1 MSTITKES
9 PATATG
15 TGRDDIKVASSAS
28 ASVSPR
34 KKESDENEM
43 GSINSNVNININTNT
58 TNNKSRKDLVGDC
71 ALVEIIHLHD
81 CLRGAL
87 AALETDLTELSQIV
101 LRPNSNYEPGSN
113 IPEKIEEQQLQQ
125 QHHKM
130 LSELESKATARFQV
144 IWSVFRAHSAAED
157 EFIWPALRLK
167 TQGLVKGSPC
177 GSPCYQPT
185 DNGNDINI
193 NININNKN
201 KNKNKNNH
209 QQQQQQ
215 QQHQKHQHQHQQVGS
230 TCASINNNNGTY
242 TSSSNEYESSCDDDE
257 IIDGEEYEEDHADEE
272 RMFTMMDHLLT
283 RLRKGL
289 VQLQQRNNTRHHQSS
304 SSSQRNANGRKK
316 NLESITNTT
325 KEILSLVKT
334 LNQHLM
340 VHLEKEEKQCLP
352 LVVKHLSKSEIHDLV
367 GKIMGKRSCDMIAQ
381 ILTMAVQ
388 NLNETDKEEMVKH
401 MKQAMVGTFFDRWL
415 SMSGWMDGIN
425 GATVKNG
432 ATCVTGE
439 EPAATLKRKRSTSIA
454 ELSVTSTSSPAA
466 PGESDEDKRL
476 KSAAD
481 DDEASYTAMAAS
493 LTQSIN
499 NPTGEITSQED
510 LEKLIRAVVTNQ
522 SLTPAQQNTTIQ
534 GLRASVWK
542 RNQRL
547 MGNEIAVP
555 DKTSNNSSVRG
566 QELHFPT
573 AYYQKD
579 VAGNIVL
586 VWKLNNNNNQV
597 DSSSSKKNDNRLAD
611 EFVPKFTTT
620 ELAPTYH
627 DGTTT
632 GNVLGCHHYARA
644 CKIRH
649 PRSGRLYTCRLC
661 SEQEREVS
669 PTADKDEPLDRYAVT
684 EITCMNCKSLQPA
697 AKKCVNN
704 DCELHEKGF
713 AKYFCNICNL
723 FDDRPRPIFHCP
735 YCNTCRM
742 GLGLGID
749 FRHCMRCNACVSLAD
764 KDHRCIPQKLQGSC
778 PICHDTLFN
787 STEPLKGLRCGHVM
801 HLSCYNEYC
810 RGQNYTCPLCMR
822 CMEDMSDYFSLLDQA
837 VRMQAMPAAYQN
849 TICNIYCQDCEKT
862 GQCRYHFVGLKCTQC
877 GSYNTREM
885 GRYEQSTAVP
895 N

>member
-1 MSTITKES
+1 MSTVTNEP
-9 PATATG
+9 PATRVG
-15 TGRDDIKVASSAS
+15 SDGDRKVALAS
-28 ASVSPR
+28 ASVPR
-34 KKESDENEM
+34 MENNRNEM
-43 GSINSNVNININTNT
+43 GSIHIII
-58 TNNKSRKDLVGDC
+58 NNKSRKELIGDC

-87 AALETDLTELSQIV
+87 AALEKDLTELSQIV
-101 LRPNSNYEPGSN
+101 LSPNSNYEPSSD
-113 IPEKIEEQQLQQ
+113 IPEKAEEQQLQQ

-130 LSELESKATARFQV
+130 LSELESRATARFQV

-177 GSPCYQPT
+177 GSPCHQPNT
-185 DNGNDINI
+185 DNY
-193 NININNKN
+193 
-201 KNKNKNNH
+201 
-209 QQQQQQ
+209 QQQQTTT
-215 QQHQKHQHQHQQVGS
+215 GS
-230 TCASINNNNGTY
+230 SCADDSTFTVMNNNKITHNCTSNG
-242 TSSSNEYESSCDDDE
+242 YESSCDDDDIVE
-257 IIDGEEYEEDHADEE
+257 QEEYEEDHADEE

-289 VQLQQRNNTRHHQSS
+289 VQMQQRNHARHHSS
-304 SSSQRNANGRKK
+304 SSSSSNHRNGRKK

-401 MKQAMVGTFFDRWL
+401 MKQAMVGTFFDTWL

-425 GATVKNG
+425 GAVKDG
-432 ATCVTGE
+432 VTCTGE
-439 EPAATLKRKRSTSIA
+439 EPVVSLVRKRSASIA
-454 ELSVTSTSSPAA
+454 ELSVTSTSSPAS
-466 PGESDEDKRL
+466 GESDEDKRL

-481 DDEASYTAMAAS
+481 DDGDSYTAMAAS
-493 LTQSIN
+493 LSQSIN
-499 NPTGEITSQED
+499 NPTGAITSQED

-522 SLTPAQQNTTIQ
+522 SLTPAQINTTIQ

-542 RNQRL
+542 RNQQL
-547 MGNEIAVP
+547 MGNSIAAP
-555 DKTSNNSSVRG
+555 EKNSSSVRG
-566 QELHFPT
+566 QDLLFPT
-573 AYYQKD
+573 AYYQKN
-579 VAGNIVL
+579 VAGKIAV
-586 VWKLNNNNNQV
+586 VWKHNNKE
-597 DSSSSKKNDNRLAD
+597 DSSSKDANRLAD
-611 EFVPKFTTT
+611 EFVPKFTVT
-620 ELAPTYH
+620 ELAPTFH
-627 DGTTT
+627 DGTTS
-632 GNVLGCHHYARA
+632 GDVLGCHHYARA

-649 PRSGRLYTCRLC
+649 PISGRLYTCRLC
-661 SEQEREVS
+661 AEQDREVS
-669 PTADKDEPLDRYAVT
+669 PTANKDEPLDRYAIT
-684 EITCMNCKSLQPA
+684 EITCMKCTSLQPA
-697 AKKCVNN
+697 AKNCVNT
-704 DCELHEKGF
+704 DCELHKKGF
-713 AKYFCNICNL
+713 AKYFCDICNL
-723 FDDRPRPIFHCP
+723 YDDRPRPIFHCP

-801 HLSCYNEYC
+801 HLSCYTEYC

-862 GQCRYHFVGLKCTQC
+862 GQCRYHFVGQKCPLC

-885 GRYEQSTAVP
+885 GRYEQSTVP